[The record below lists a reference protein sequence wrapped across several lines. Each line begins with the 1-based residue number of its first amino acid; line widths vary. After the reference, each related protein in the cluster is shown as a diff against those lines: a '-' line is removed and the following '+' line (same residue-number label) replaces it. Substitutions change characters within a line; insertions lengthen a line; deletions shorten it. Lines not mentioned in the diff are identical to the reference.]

1 MLKFL
6 ILLAVILGVIWWARG
21 WLLAGSAGPRAMS
34 LAEARAILGV
44 SPADGPEAI
53 RQAHRALMV
62 VAHPDRGGAHG
73 EAARLNAAR
82 DMALAAAA
90 KGTGDL

>member
-21 WLLAGSAGPRAMS
+21 WLRARSAGEPAMS
-34 LAEARAILGV
+34 LDEARAILGV
-44 SPADGPEAI
+44 GPADGPEAI
-53 RQAHRALMV
+53 RRAHRALMA

-73 EAARLNAAR
+73 EAARVNAAR
-82 DMALAAAA
+82 DVALAASG
-90 KGTGDL
+90 KGTRDL